1 MAPQLRTF
9 MARSDDLRRA
19 NTLRIVKALRRG
31 GSMSRTELAA
41 ATLLSPATVSTITAG
56 LMADRVVKEA
66 DGGGQAQRRGRPQ
79 VALALDPRAGL
90 VATVA
95 LSLNTARFA
104 IHDFTGADIHS
115 VNARIETQKAAKGDI
130 SAALAYALSG
140 MIAELPATL
149 PPVRQISLGV
159 QGVTDSAGRSMVWSP
174 IAEGRVDF
182 ANELESLV
190 GIPVTVA
197 NDSDASA
204 VALRHSEPARYG
216 GDFVTIAMTD
226 GIGMSLMIGGRIFA
240 GVRSSAAE
248 FGHMVHQYDGA
259 QCRCGRRGCIEAYAG
274 DYAIWRTAKGEDPRS
289 KPKDDI
295 SRAEFAA
302 LSAAAIADDGPERAA
317 FRQAGRALGVGL
329 RNIFALVDPVPVAL
343 VGFGGAGETLLEPEI
358 RSILGDAF
366 AVSKTDDIRIGWH
379 PDSAPLIS
387 RGAAER
393 GLDFLDERIAAS
405 AASLFGD
412 GFAAAE

>member
-1 MAPQLRTF
+1 

-19 NTLRIVKALRRG
+19 NTLRILKALRRG
-31 GSMSRTELAA
+31 GTMSRTELAA

-56 LMADRVVKEA
+56 LMGDRIVREA
-66 DGGGQAQRRGRPQ
+66 DTGAQAQRRGRPQ
-79 VALALDPRAGL
+79 VALSLDPRAGL

-104 IHDFTGADIHS
+104 VHDYTGTDIHT
-115 VNARIETQKAAKGDI
+115 VDARIETQHAARGEI

-159 QGVTDSAGRSMVWSP
+159 QGVTDSGGRSMVWSP
-174 IAEGRVDF
+174 ITPGRVDF
-182 ANELESLV
+182 ADELESLV

-204 VALRHSEPARYG
+204 VALKHGEPERYG
-216 GDFVTIAMTD
+216 GDFVSVTMTD
-226 GIGMSLMIGGRIFA
+226 GIGMSMVIGGRLFS

-274 DYAIWRTAKGEDPRS
+274 DYAIWRAAHGEDPRS

-295 SRAEFAA
+295 SRGEFAA
-302 LSAAAIADDGPERAA
+302 LSEKAIIADGPERDA
-317 FRQAGRALGVGL
+317 FRLAGRALGVGL
-329 RNIFALVDPVPVAL
+329 RNIFALIDPVPVAL
-343 VGFGGAGETLLEPEI
+343 VGFGGAGERLLEPEI
-358 RSILGDAF
+358 RRILSDGF
-366 AVSKTDDIRIGWH
+366 AVSKGDDIRIDWH
-379 PDSAPLIS
+379 PDAAPLIS

-393 GLDFLDERIAAS
+393 GLEFLDERIAAS
-405 AASLFGD
+405 AATLFGN